1 MNYLGGIW
9 FEWWRSTVGHAWE
22 IHGGALLVDRPLR
35 LKEINRILMSRSLRV
50 QPQAN
55 MGSGLVE

>member
-1 MNYLGGIW
+1 MNYLGGNLW
-9 FEWWRSTVGHAWE
+9 EWWQSTVGHAWE

-35 LKEINRILMSRSLRV
+35 LKEINRIPMSRSLRV

>member
-1 MNYLGGIW
+1 M
-9 FEWWRSTVGHAWE
+9 EWWRSTVGHAWE
-22 IHGGALLVDRPLR
+22 IHGGAPVVDRPLR

-55 MGSGLVE
+55 MGSSLVE

>member
-1 MNYLGGIW
+1 MNYLGGNLL
-9 FEWWRSTVGHAWE
+9 EWWRSTMGHAWE
-22 IHGGALLVDRPLR
+22 IHGGAPLVDRPLR
-35 LKEINRILMSRSLRV
+35 LEGINHIFMSTSLHV

>member
-1 MNYLGGIW
+1 MNYLGGNLM
-9 FEWWRSTVGHAWE
+9 EWWRSTVGHAWE
-22 IHGGALLVDRPLR
+22 IHGGAPLVDRPLGI
-35 LKEINRILMSRSLRV
+35 KEINHITMSRSLCV